1 MACGPPTDG
10 LWNTTM
16 TAGGSALRRLLGNRV
31 VVVAAISAVVA
42 AALTAAAFLL
52 TRPKADLTSVD
63 IAVVGDSYS
72 AGHLNPVVWPTL
84 LAQRTGRS
92 VANFALPGAGFAAD
106 GAGGQAF
113 TWQVDR
119 ALAARP
125 HTVLIVGGYDDGG
138 FVGTGNIRQGAV
150 DAINKVIRA
159 GKQVLVIGPTWYEQ
173 AIPPT
178 VAAVSDEIRQ
188 AAEQT
193 KTPFLNALDPPW
205 LTSGQMLADRSGPN
219 DDGQSVI
226 ADNTAA
232 WLRIQG
238 WT

>member
-1 MACGPPTDG
+1 MI
-10 LWNTTM
+10 
-16 TAGGSALRRLLGNRV
+16 AGSSALRRLLGNRAV
-31 VVVAAISAVVA
+31 VIAAISAVLA
-42 AALTAAAFLL
+42 AAVTAAAFLF
-52 TRPKADLTSVD
+52 TRPKPDLMSVD

-72 AGHLNPVVWPTL
+72 AGHLNRVVWPTL
-84 LAQRTGRS
+84 LAQRTGWS

-125 HTVLIVGGYDDGG
+125 HTVLIVGGSDDGG
-138 FVGTGNIRQGAV
+138 FAGTGNIGQGAL
-150 DAINKVIRA
+150 DAINKVTRA
-159 GKQVLVIGPTWYEQ
+159 GKQALVIGPTWYEQ
-173 AIPPT
+173 PIPPT
-178 VAAVSDEIRQ
+178 VAAVSDEIRK

-193 KTPFLNALDPPW
+193 KAPFLNALDPPW
-205 LTSGQMLADRSGPN
+205 LTPGEMLADRSGPD

-226 ADNTAA
+226 ADKVAA
-232 WLRIQG
+232 WLRTQG